1 MGDHKDLT
9 EELAINKIKDLA
21 ENIKTCMFC
30 TYNSELRLQSRPMSV
45 QKIDDLG
52 NLWFLSDRNSSQN
65 AEITMNKQVEL
76 FFSEP
81 HDKFLT
87 LHGTATIRYDRETIE
102 ELYDPIVKV
111 WMPGGIDDPN
121 LSVIKVV
128 PEDGYYWNN
137 KNGKIVAI
145 AKMTAA
151 LVTGKT
157 MDDGI
162 EGSLQLQ

>member
-9 EELAINKIKDLA
+9 DELAADKIKDLA
-21 ENIKTCMFC
+21 EDIKTCMFC
-30 TYNSELRLQSRPMSV
+30 TYKETRLQSRPMSV
-45 QKIDDLG
+45 QKIDELG
-52 NLWFLSDRNSSQN
+52 QLWFLSDRNSSQN
-65 AEITMNKQVEL
+65 AEITLNPMVEI
-76 FFSEP
+76 FFAAP

-87 LHGTATIRYDRETIE
+87 LHGTATILYKREIIE
-102 ELYDPIVKV
+102 ELWDPIVKV

-121 LSVIKVV
+121 LCVIKVV

-137 KNGKIVAI
+137 KHGKVVAI

-151 LVTGKT
+151 FVSGKT

-162 EGSLQLQ
+162 EGTLKL

>member
-1 MGDHKDLT
+1 MGDHKNLT
-9 EELAINKIKDLA
+9 EELAVNKIKELA

-30 TYNSELRLQSRPMSV
+30 TYNNDRLQSRPMSV

-65 AEITMNKQVEL
+65 ADITMNPTVEI
-76 FFSEP
+76 FFAEP
-81 HDKFLT
+81 NDKFLT
-87 LHGTATIRYDRETIE
+87 LHGSATIKYDRETIKD
-102 ELYDPIVKV
+102 LYDPIVKV

-128 PEDGYYWNN
+128 PDDGYYWNN
-137 KNGKIVAI
+137 KNGKLVAI

-157 MDDGI
+157 MDDGV
-162 EGSLQLQ
+162 EGNLQLQ